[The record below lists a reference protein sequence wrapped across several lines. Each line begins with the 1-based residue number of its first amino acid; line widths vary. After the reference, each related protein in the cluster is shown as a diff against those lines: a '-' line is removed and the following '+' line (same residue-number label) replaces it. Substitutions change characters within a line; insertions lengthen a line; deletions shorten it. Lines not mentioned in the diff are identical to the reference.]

1 MINISPVDRL
11 LELLPEETR
20 LVHQVKSGDIN
31 AFVKLYDVY
40 VERIHRYI
48 YVQVANDRA
57 VEGITFQ
64 TFFTAWKQLNDYKK
78 TGLPFIS
85 WLYSIAQSQIN
96 SYFRTHGNSKT
107 SVQEFL
113 VSTSPNSNETVE
125 NIREVL
131 QFFTEE
137 ERQVLI
143 LKYIVCMPVN
153 GISRLINM
161 REGNIRTLQVHA
173 LQMLAEHLEGKEINA
188 KGRKFQRVLAE
199 CQIKLLNETATQEEL
214 LARYPEY
221 AAQLAPLLQTVI
233 SLASARDVNPLPT
246 FIAYTREAL
255 LHYMVSHPRRSQ
267 RSVNVTVSWRLASAL
282 AVLIVS
288 LLATQTAQAQAALPG
303 EPLYNWKRASELVW
317 RAISL
322 DPVSIDIVLAERRI
336 DEWIAVADDPERSAS
351 ALDGYREVISR
362 LQSATA
368 EQKIVRIVPV
378 LRTQQQILND
388 AGLKSNELDTYL
400 VAAASIPTATPI
412 PPLPTATRVFPT
424 RTQIPPTA
432 TRVQPTA
439 TDVPPTATRI
449 PPTATDVPPTATRI
463 PPTATEIPPTATEV
477 PPTATDVPPT
487 TTDVPPTETEP
498 PTDIPPEPTD
508 VPPTSTP
515 EAPVIVNNDTLP

>member
-1 MINISPVDRL
+1 MINVSPVDRL
-11 LELLPEETR
+11 MELLPEETR
-20 LVHQVKSGDIN
+20 LIHQVKSGDVT
-31 AFVKLYDVY
+31 AFVKLYDAY

-48 YVQVANDRA
+48 YLQVANDRA

-64 TFFTAWKQLNDYKK
+64 TFFTAWKQLNDYKEA
-78 TGLPFIS
+78 GLPFIS
-85 WLYSIAQSQIN
+85 WLYSIARSQVNI
-96 SYFRTHGNSKT
+96 YFRTHGNPKT
-107 SVQEFL
+107 SIQEFL
-113 VSTSPNSNETVE
+113 VSASLTSNDASES
-125 NIREVL
+125 IRQAL

-143 LKYIVCMPVN
+143 LKYIVCMPVK
-153 GISRLINM
+153 GISRLMGM
-161 REGNIRTLQVHA
+161 REGNIRALQNHA
-173 LQMLAEHLEGKEINA
+173 LQMLAEHLEEKEVKI
-188 KGRKFQRVLAE
+188 KGGKFQRIFAE

-214 LARYPEY
+214 IALYPEY

-233 SLASARDVNPLPT
+233 SLASARDVTPLPT

-400 VAAASIPTATPI
+400 VAAASNPTATPI